1 MKKRYHKFIM
11 AGTIVVLTGS
21 LVSIHGQAVSVSKE
35 KPLAGITL
43 SLDHYCETVI
53 ADAQEDAAQAQKEA
67 QNVQTG
73 AVDTTQQSATVQDA
87 AAAAATDQTTLT
99 DLTPQATK
107 EPEQKIKLSAKYKNL
122 GIVKVDTYL
131 NVRKKA
137 SENSALVGKM
147 TKNTGCDILSTKKG
161 WSKICSGKV
170 KGYVKTKYLIQG
182 EAAQQKALKVASL
195 KAIVKTETLNV
206 RYLPSTDAPIYDQ
219 LSEDEDYTVE
229 KENLTVEYM
238 KNYVKKKSSKNAT
251 KGVDLDAMY
260 DDLSNWVMLS
270 IDDEKVFVSKDFV
283 SIKYKLKSAVS
294 FKESDSSSSS
304 DSGNGSMVSYAMQ
317 FLGNRYV
324 WGGTSLTNGTD
335 CSGFTMGIYRHF
347 GISIP
352 RTSAAQASASRSVK
366 SSEVR
371 PGDLFFYGSGHVSHV
386 AMYIGGGKIIHASNA
401 RDGIKISNAY
411 YRKPLKIGRFS

>member
-1 MKKRYHKFIM
+1 MSKRK
-11 AGTIVVLTGS
+11 
-21 LVSIHGQAVSVSKE
+21 
-35 KPLAGITL
+35 
-43 SLDHYCETVI
+43 
-53 ADAQEDAAQAQKEA
+53 AARMQ
-67 QNVQTG
+67 
-73 AVDTTQQSATVQDA
+73 
-87 AAAAATDQTTLT
+87 
-99 DLTPQATK
+99 
-107 EPEQKIKLSAKYKNL
+107 
-122 GIVKVDTYL
+122 
-131 NVRKKA
+131 
-137 SENSALVGKM
+137 
-147 TKNTGCDILSTKKG
+147 
-161 WSKICSGKV
+161 
-170 KGYVKTKYLIQG
+170 
-182 EAAQQKALKVASL
+182 
-195 KAIVKTETLNV
+195 
-206 RYLPSTDAPIYDQ
+206 
-219 LSEDEDYTVE
+219 
-229 KENLTVEYM
+229 
-238 KNYVKKKSSKNAT
+238 T

-386 AMYIGGGKIIHASNA
+386 ANV
-401 RDGIKISNAY
+401 
-411 YRKPLKIGRFS
+411 YRRRKDHSCK

>member
-11 AGTIVVLTGS
+11 AGTIVVLAGS
-21 LVSIHGQAVSVSKE
+21 LVSIHGQAVSISKE

-73 AVDTTQQSATVQDA
+73 AVDTTQQSAEVQDV

-99 DLTPQATK
+99 DLTPQA
-107 EPEQKIKLSAKYKNL
+107 
-122 GIVKVDTYL
+122 IVKVDTYL

-161 WSKICSGKV
+161 WSKIRSGKV

-260 DDLSNWVMLS
+260 DNLSNWVMLS

>member
-1 MKKRYHKFIM
+1 M
-11 AGTIVVLTGS
+11 S
-21 LVSIHGQAVSVSKE
+21 E
-35 KPLAGITL
+35 
-43 SLDHYCETVI
+43 
-53 ADAQEDAAQAQKEA
+53 
-67 QNVQTG
+67 
-73 AVDTTQQSATVQDA
+73 
-87 AAAAATDQTTLT
+87 
-99 DLTPQATK
+99 
-107 EPEQKIKLSAKYKNL
+107 
-122 GIVKVDTYL
+122 
-131 NVRKKA
+131 KKA
-137 SENSALVGKM
+137 IRKLSALVGKDDKKYRM
-147 TKNTGCDILSTKKG
+147 RYPFDEKG
-161 WSKICSGKV
+161 WSKIRSGKV

-317 FLGNRYV
+317 FLG
-324 WGGTSLTNGTD
+324 T
-335 CSGFTMGIYRHF
+335 
-347 GISIP
+347 
-352 RTSAAQASASRSVK
+352 
-366 SSEVR
+366 
-371 PGDLFFYGSGHVSHV
+371 
-386 AMYIGGGKIIHASNA
+386 AMYGVVQA
-401 RDGIKISNAY
+401 
-411 YRKPLKIGRFS
+411 